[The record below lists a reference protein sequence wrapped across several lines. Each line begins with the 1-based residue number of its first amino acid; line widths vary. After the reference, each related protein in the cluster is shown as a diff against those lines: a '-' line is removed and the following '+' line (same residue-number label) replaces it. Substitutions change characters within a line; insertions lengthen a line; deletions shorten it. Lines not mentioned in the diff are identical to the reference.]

1 LDRAAR
7 ATALLEC
14 RADFIGWFSSAD
26 KREEI
31 MRALCGALQLMAI
44 CSPTFAQEPHQLV
57 GTWKLLSQQAIVE
70 GEAPQNTFG
79 EQPKGYLI
87 VTREG
92 RVMALFTADNRKG
105 GMGDAE
111 RAVLHKSMA
120 AASGKYRIDGT
131 SFVFTVDV
139 SWNESWNGTEQRR
152 HFRFEGDKLI
162 VETAPA
168 PSIMHPGKTAVA
180 KLVFEREK

>member
-1 LDRAAR
+1 MGGN
-7 ATALLEC
+7 T
-14 RADFIGWFSSAD
+14 
-26 KREEI
+26 
-31 MRALCGALQLMAI
+31 MRALCGALLLFAV
-44 CSPTFAQEPHQLV
+44 CSPGFAQDPHTLI

-70 GEAPQNTFG
+70 GETPQNTFG
-79 EQPKGYLI
+79 EHPKGYLI

-92 RVMALFTADNRKG
+92 RVMALFTAEHRES

-111 RAVLHKSMA
+111 RALLHKSMA
-120 AASGKYRIDGT
+120 AVSGKYHIEGN

-152 HFRFEGDKLI
+152 YFKIDGDKLV

-168 PSIMHPGKTAVA
+168 PSITHPGKTAVA
-180 KLVFEREK
+180 KLVLEREK